1 MEKQTAS
8 LPRLNICLSLVY
20 LAQVLRLK
28 TKPSFQILHETSKL
42 FYGSALFL
50 RRSTAVLRN
59 LKNEEKNERRG
70 NDLREQGHVEFLLPK
85 VKTER

>member
-1 MEKQTAS
+1 MFRGKT
-8 LPRLNICLSLVY
+8 NISVNE
-20 LAQVLRLK
+20 
-28 TKPSFQILHETSKL
+28 TFQILHETSKL
-42 FYGSALFL
+42 SYGSALFL

-70 NDLREQGHVEFLLPK
+70 RDLMEQGMHVEFLLPK

>member
-1 MEKQTAS
+1 MERFTCVF
-8 LPRLNICLSLVY
+8 RG
-20 LAQVLRLK
+20 K
-28 TKPSFQILHETSKL
+28 TIKAKISENETFQILHETSKL

>member
-8 LPRLNICLSLVY
+8 LPRLNTCLSLVY
-20 LAQVLRLK
+20 LSSAGSPPESE
-28 TKPSFQILHETSKL
+28 TFQNLHETSKL
-42 FYGSALFL
+42 SYGSALFL

-59 LKNEEKNERRG
+59 LKNEEENERRG
-70 NDLREQGHVEFLLPK
+70 RDLREQEHVEFLLPK